1 VHTLLDLLVPPRC
14 AVCRLAG
21 PLLCAACLGDL
32 PLLDGSTCARCG
44 LPAERPVDDCARC
57 RGRRVGFE
65 SAAAAL
71 LFDGAARDLVHAFKD
86 GGLRGLAEPAAAL
99 MALVLGRPA
108 VDVVTWVPADPLR
121 EAMRGYH
128 PARLLAE
135 QVALRWGVPSRPL
148 LRAPLWRRPQRGL
161 TRAQRRAN
169 VREAFTAPVAIAG
182 RVGLIDDVHT
192 TGATL
197 TAAALALRR
206 AGAGAVVAA
215 TLARAEHA

>member
-1 VHTLLDLLVPPRC
+1 MHALLDLLVPPRC

-21 PLLCAACLGDL
+21 PLLCAACLSEL
-32 PLLDGSTCARCG
+32 PLLDGSLCARCG
-44 LPAERPVDDCARC
+44 LPAERPVDDCASC

-71 LFDGAARDLVHAFKD
+71 LFEGAARDLVHALKD
-86 GGLRGLAEPAAAL
+86 GGLRGLAVPAAAL

-135 QVALRWGVPSRPL
+135 QLAKRWDVPARPL
-148 LRAPLWRRPQRGL
+148 LRAPLGRCCAHRCG
-161 TRAQRRAN
+161 
-169 VREAFTAPVAIAG
+169 AG
-182 RVGLIDDVHT
+182 RS
-192 TGATL
+192 
-197 TAAALALRR
+197 
-206 AGAGAVVAA
+206 AG
-215 TLARAEHA
+215 

>member
-1 VHTLLDLLVPPRC
+1 
-14 AVCRLAG
+14 
-21 PLLCAACLGDL
+21 
-32 PLLDGSTCARCG
+32 
-44 LPAERPVDDCARC
+44 VDDCASC

-86 GGLRGLAEPAAAL
+86 GGLRGLAVPAAAL

-121 EAMRGYH
+121 QAMRGYH

-135 QVALRWGVPSRPL
+135 QLALRWDVPSRPM

-161 TRAQRRAN
+161 TREQRRAN
-169 VREAFTAPVAIAG
+169 VRKAFTAPVAVAG

-197 TAAALALRR
+197 TAAALELRR

-215 TLARAEHA
+215 TLARAEHT

>member
-21 PLLCAACLGDL
+21 PLLCATCLGDL
-32 PLLDGSTCARCG
+32 PLLDGCTCARCG
-44 LPAERPVDDCARC
+44 LPAERPLDDCARC
-57 RGRRVGFE
+57 RGRRMGFE

-86 GGLRGLAEPAAAL
+86 GGLRGLAVPAAAL
-99 MALVLGRPA
+99 MALVLSRPA

-135 QVALRWGVPSRPL
+135 QLALRWDVPSRPL

-169 VREAFTAPVAIAG
+169 VREAFTAPAAVAG

>member
-1 VHTLLDLLVPPRC
+1 
-14 AVCRLAG
+14 
-21 PLLCAACLGDL
+21 
-32 PLLDGSTCARCG
+32 
-44 LPAERPVDDCARC
+44 
-57 RGRRVGFE
+57 
-65 SAAAAL
+65 
-71 LFDGAARDLVHAFKD
+71 
-86 GGLRGLAEPAAAL
+86 
-99 MALVLGRPA
+99 
-108 VDVVTWVPADPLR
+108 
-121 EAMRGYH
+121 MRGYH

-135 QVALRWGVPSRPL
+135 QLALRWDVPSRPL

-161 TRAQRRAN
+161 TRTQRRAN
-169 VREAFTAPVAIAG
+169 VRDAFTAPAAVAG